1 MRINMDKNITKSN
14 SEESTDPIFD
24 YMFKKFLQQVKKDK
38 IIEQVRVRRYYS
50 KPSEIKRLAQK
61 ARNRN
66 AR

>member
-1 MRINMDKNITKSN
+1 MRINMDKNITKPN
-14 SEESTDPIFD
+14 SEESIDPIFD

-38 IIEQVRVRRYYS
+38 IIEQVRARRYYS

>member
-1 MRINMDKNITKSN
+1 MDKNITKSN

-38 IIEQVRVRRYYS
+38 IIEQVRARRYYS

>member
-1 MRINMDKNITKSN
+1 MRINMDKNITKPN

-38 IIEQVRVRRYYS
+38 IIEQVRARRYYS

>member
-38 IIEQVRVRRYYS
+38 IIEQVRARRYYS